1 MKSRMV
7 LFLLLSATVFAS
19 IDHKSARATLM
30 RRDIAEIAT
39 PNKPRTSHP
48 QRCNLSQSPASHS
61 SSSTTSS
68 TAVIL
73 ENYLTASA
81 IDEVNRC
88 NRPTAVTRF
97 ASTTAKV
104 WIWFDISSG
113 ATGDR
118 ARTEWYDPDGNFY
131 YQTGWSAL
139 PGPGSWC
146 FPDFMPLAGTAA
158 ISKTGRWTIRVY
170 YNESFF
176 FSLNFYLGVAKLEQQ
191 TISRFLGNGNQCTAP
206 DPASIFLTTDQQVWT
221 WFSVSNAL
229 PGDTAY
235 AEWYEPSGS
244 LYTTYRWGPPGITW
258 TDNGCFWS
266 SLGIAN
272 SAVAAKPGN
281 WQVKVFYNNAS
292 LYSAAFSIVPPTNAG
307 PVIIDGTDGNDHGSV
322 SGGVNQDGWL
332 YMQKA
337 LESLSRQ
344 VPANVKKTVAALGA
358 VGKAGDAINSAF
370 NLSSLPGNGWSL
382 VHVDGE
388 ASVNQW
394 LANLST
400 ANTGILYITTFNLV
414 DGDLSASELA
424 AINSRAAEI
433 ARYVNGTSTQNR
445 GGGLFAMGESNLDN
459 NAGAWQWLRLLFPGI
474 NVVSYGGD
482 GIDNGIAL
490 TGDGMAVLAG
500 LSSSTMANVKPWHN
514 SFSSISERL
523 KVLGTSTDT
532 SGFTRQI
539 ILGGSGG
546 DTFLSLCDLTAT
558 ATAPSTAQTTA
569 PVTFSATS
577 TTAGC
582 NNSVNM
588 TWRRSAAWTGS
599 QSGPRDGTG
608 RAWTD
613 PNFDDGTW
621 TVTGLPDG
629 SPSDSA
635 LPNDRYYRAHFNWNG
650 SSTARLSFVSDDGL
664 AIYVN
669 GSLLGSWGSGYRQ
682 PGCVNNA
689 SICSINTNVP
699 TQTIPA
705 SMLRTGENV
714 IAIDLWNTQQGFYLD
729 TTLTGGAALPVYEWD
744 FGDNTPH
751 ASGASVQ
758 HNYAT
763 AGTFTWKLTVSLAGA
778 VTSVKTGTIT
788 VQGNCTPPSIAVQPV
803 SQTISNGQS
812 VTLSV
817 VAQGSAPLSY
827 QWYRGQ
833 SGDPNSVLIA
843 GATNSSF
850 TTPALSSTTSYW
862 GRVSNNCGGG
872 SRADSAT
879 ATINVIAPIQM
890 EIADPACRTALDCP
904 GTYLED
910 RGAGGVTLTRNL
922 SRLAEAN
929 VTRDGATADGVS
941 RLLLRVTSDVQ
952 IRFSLKLL
960 NGAPADARWGML
972 STYTGAGTGSSV
984 LVMPEAV
991 QGRGKIAFAVY
1002 QSPLD
1007 FPGDDGTNS
1016 AGLTIEAI
1024 ATVDGRDLSTVK
1036 QSIAL
1041 LRPPLV
1047 LMHGVWSDSSAWE
1060 DLEKYLST
1068 RGFSICDGCRPDY
1081 GNVEDG
1087 KYKAGSFDPATA
1099 TTAEDKF
1106 IIEQLIKATDN
1117 ALQAYRTPDP
1127 INPGPSHPGYAVTQV
1142 DIVGHSMG
1150 GLVARARAS
1159 QKYAGVHYLRKAN
1172 YNQGDF
1178 HKLIT
1183 VGTPHFGSP
1192 LADWLIEHKCDTLT
1206 LGRNDTIENKFNG
1219 GIYYIIGPMRIGP
1232 AIYGFQT
1239 ASIALKNI
1247 GPTSVPTHAIA
1258 GIASDTTKTEFFLNR
1273 VFTNSGTNA
1282 PDFDNNKNFSID
1294 GLLGGDGAHDTIVAT
1309 TSQSA
1314 GLPDKAISSVQDVV
1328 HANKVNTGETGSE
1341 EVWRMVVQF
1350 LRARIADSFAMIE
1363 TVNSDGSS
1371 RQMPDSC
1378 PRSMQLAA
1386 LNVNVA
1392 EQSANAT
1399 VTLTPAPGTIVR
1411 PGSNIQINFSI
1422 SGGNP
1427 VNGAVIATDDQ
1438 AQAIDGPGPF
1448 SVSVPA
1454 PANRAGRFAIAAA
1467 TYGRGPD
1474 NYEATTYVV
1483 VTPQGTLASLT
1494 AAPKR
1499 LRFERSG
1506 ERYQLRVNGLMSDGT
1521 QIDLTAREAGT
1532 TYAAQ
1537 SGNNRVISVN
1547 VDGLLEARGS
1557 GQETII
1563 VTNAGKTTT
1572 VAVTVELTNPAPSVA
1587 SLTPSSVIAGG
1598 NGFTLSVNGG
1608 NFNSDSTIY
1617 WDGVPR
1623 PTTFVSISQVT
1634 APVAATDIAIAK
1646 SVHIT
1651 VLNPSPGGGIATA
1664 NMAITASPAAVTTV
1678 SAASFTSA
1686 SLAAESIV
1694 AAFGTALATS
1704 VQIASSLPLPTSL
1717 AGTTVN
1723 VKDSAGVE
1731 RLAPLFFVAP
1741 SQINYQIPPSTAN
1754 GTATVT
1760 VTSGD
1765 GAVSVGAVQ
1774 IASVA
1779 PGLFTVNSSG
1789 QGLAAAVALRVR
1801 ADGSLSYEP
1810 VARFDP
1816 ALNRI
1821 VAVPIDLG
1829 PATDQVF
1836 LILYGTGWRSRSNLS
1851 AVTVKIGGADA
1862 ETLFAGPTDGFVG
1875 LDQLNVRVPRSL
1887 AGRGEIGIALT
1898 VDGKVANTVSVNVR

>member
-1 MKSRMV
+1 MKSRMA
-7 LFLLLSATVFAS
+7 LLLLLSATFFAS
-19 IDHKSARATLM
+19 IDHKSAQATLM

-39 PNKPRTSHP
+39 PNKPQTSLS

-61 SSSTTSS
+61 RSSTTSS

-104 WIWFDISSG
+104 WIWFDISNG
-113 ATGDR
+113 VTGDR
-118 ARTEWYDPDGNFY
+118 ARTEWYTPDNTLYF
-131 YQTGWSAL
+131 QSGWSAL

-146 FPDFMPLAGTAA
+146 FPDAMPLAGTAA
-158 ISKTGRWTIRVY
+158 ASKTGQWTIRVY

-176 FSLNFYLGVAKLEQQ
+176 FSLNFYLDVAKLEQQ
-191 TISRFLGNGNQCTAP
+191 AISRFLGNGNQCAAP
-206 DPASIFLTTDQQVWT
+206 DPVSIFLTTDQQVWT

-258 TDNGCFWS
+258 TGNGCFWS

-281 WQVKVFYNNAS
+281 WQVKVFYNNAPF
-292 LYSAAFSIVPPTNAG
+292 YTTAFSIVPPTNAG
-307 PVIIDGTDGNDHGSV
+307 PIIIDGTDGNDHGSV

-344 VPANVKKTVAALGA
+344 VPPNVKKTVAALGA

-388 ASVNQW
+388 IGVNQW

-414 DGDLSASELA
+414 DGDLGASELA

-474 NVVSYGGD
+474 NIVSYGGD
-482 GIDNGIAL
+482 GVDSGITL

-500 LSSSTMANVKPWHN
+500 LSNSTMANVKPWHN

-532 SGFTRQI
+532 SGFARQI

-546 DTFLSLCDLTAT
+546 DTFLSLCDLTAA
-558 ATAPSTAQTTA
+558 ATAPSIAQTTA

-599 QSGPRDGTG
+599 QSGPRDGAG

-629 SPSDSA
+629 SPSDIA

-682 PGCVNNA
+682 PGCVNNP
-689 SICSINTNVP
+689 SICSINTNVS

-705 SMLRTGENV
+705 NLLRTGENV

-729 TTLTGGAALPVYEWD
+729 TTLTGGTALPVYEWD

-788 VQGNCTPPSIAVQPV
+788 VQGNCTPPSITVQPV
-803 SQTISNGQS
+803 SPPPIASGQTT
-812 VTLSV
+812 TLSV
-817 VAQGSAPLSY
+817 TTQGTAPLSY
-827 QWYRGQ
+827 QWYRGN
-833 SGDPNSVLIA
+833 SGDTSNPVT
-843 GATNSSF
+843 GATGSSL
-850 TTPALSSTTSYW
+850 TTAPLSSTTSYW
-862 GRVSNNCGGG
+862 VRISNICG
-872 SRADSAT
+872 SVNSAT
-879 ATINVIAPIQM
+879 ATIAVSVLELMALEVTQGIQDLSNSVQLIQDKRTIVRAHVKSLQGNISQVSAKLLATKIETNGTRTILGEQLAGNRGQRIRVLTSPRRISLDDDFYFELPQHWCRGTLELEFRGVSHQFVGCEVGGSHCKTNVQFLPSLSMDLQIVSIKWGRLLGFPTYLPDEAEVNDTSQQISAIFPISSLNVTRSEWTLPFNGRPEPDDFVRINNQLQTMRLLDGCVSEAPTLCRRYYLGLLANPPDPNFQLSSFVTGMAANIPADVATAYIEDTFTPSHELGHAAGRHHTNRTGKEAGPDLNYRPVNGTISEDISDKGFFGVDVFRFNNNRIYGPTTGDLMSYANPRWISPYTYQGIRDHLLSRSHASLVKSEEVSDDKEGTRMYQSGNFAPLVALGQPALIITGFISPTQNTGNIESVYNIESPASVAVPPLGHYAIRYENSQGQLLAIYSFTPKQPSEGIIEGFTLLLPWNPITTRMVLLNDGREIASRRVSANAPRVMVTSPNGGESLNGTTATLTWTASDSDGDVLKYVVQYSANGGTTWQTLVADWPLTTYELNLNAIAGTAEAQWRVFASDGVLTAQDQSDGTFTVPKHPPQVNIRYPESSRLYVGDQIIVLEGSAYDAEDGSLDGTALTWISNLNGPLGNGRSLSLKASMLAEGSHTLTLLAKDKDNQSGVASIVIQIARTQPALPPQLAAAPGILRFESNIGTRQTAPEVIAIRNSGDSALDWLANADQGWIRLGSLTGNAPSDLSIF
-890 EIADPACRTALDCP
+890 ADPTGLAIGQYSGR
-904 GTYLED
+904 
-910 RGAGGVTLTRNL
+910 VTLT
-922 SRLAEAN
+922 AP
-929 VTRDGATADGVS
+929 GATD
-941 RLLLRVTSDVQ
+941 
-952 IRFSLKLL
+952 
-960 NGAPADARWGML
+960 
-972 STYTGAGTGSSV
+972 
-984 LVMPEAV
+984 
-991 QGRGKIAFAVY
+991 
-1002 QSPLD
+1002 SPR
-1007 FPGDDGTNS
+1007 
-1016 AGLTIEAI
+1016 II
-1024 ATVDGRDLSTVK
+1024 QV
-1036 QSIAL
+1036 I
-1041 LRPPLV
+1041 
-1047 LMHGVWSDSSAWE
+1047 
-1060 DLEKYLST
+1060 
-1068 RGFSICDGCRPDY
+1068 FSI
-1081 GNVEDG
+1081 
-1087 KYKAGSFDPATA
+1087 
-1099 TTAEDKF
+1099 
-1106 IIEQLIKATDN
+1106 
-1117 ALQAYRTPDP
+1117 
-1127 INPGPSHPGYAVTQV
+1127 
-1142 DIVGHSMG
+1142 
-1150 GLVARARAS
+1150 
-1159 QKYAGVHYLRKAN
+1159 
-1172 YNQGDF
+1172 
-1178 HKLIT
+1178 
-1183 VGTPHFGSP
+1183 
-1192 LADWLIEHKCDTLT
+1192 
-1206 LGRNDTIENKFNG
+1206 
-1219 GIYYIIGPMRIGP
+1219 
-1232 AIYGFQT
+1232 
-1239 ASIALKNI
+1239 
-1247 GPTSVPTHAIA
+1247 
-1258 GIASDTTKTEFFLNR
+1258 
-1273 VFTNSGTNA
+1273 
-1282 PDFDNNKNFSID
+1282 
-1294 GLLGGDGAHDTIVAT
+1294 
-1309 TSQSA
+1309 
-1314 GLPDKAISSVQDVV
+1314 
-1328 HANKVNTGETGSE
+1328 
-1341 EVWRMVVQF
+1341 
-1350 LRARIADSFAMIE
+1350 
-1363 TVNSDGSS
+1363 
-1371 RQMPDSC
+1371 
-1378 PRSMQLAA
+1378 
-1386 LNVNVA
+1386 
-1392 EQSANAT
+1392 
-1399 VTLTPAPGTIVR
+1399 
-1411 PGSNIQINFSI
+1411 
-1422 SGGNP
+1422 
-1427 VNGAVIATDDQ
+1427 
-1438 AQAIDGPGPF
+1438 
-1448 SVSVPA
+1448 VS
-1454 PANRAGRFAIAAA
+1454 
-1467 TYGRGPD
+1467 
-1474 NYEATTYVV
+1474 
-1483 VTPQGTLASLT
+1483 
-1494 AAPKR
+1494 
-1499 LRFERSG
+1499 
-1506 ERYQLRVNGLMSDGT
+1506 
-1521 QIDLTAREAGT
+1521 
-1532 TYAAQ
+1532 
-1537 SGNNRVISVN
+1537 
-1547 VDGLLEARGS
+1547 
-1557 GQETII
+1557 
-1563 VTNAGKTTT
+1563 
-1572 VAVTVELTNPAPSVA
+1572 
-1587 SLTPSSVIAGG
+1587 
-1598 NGFTLSVNGG
+1598 
-1608 NFNSDSTIY
+1608 
-1617 WDGVPR
+1617 
-1623 PTTFVSISQVT
+1623 
-1634 APVAATDIAIAK
+1634 APVA
-1646 SVHIT
+1646 S
-1651 VLNPSPGGGIATA
+1651 
-1664 NMAITASPAAVTTV
+1664 V
-1678 SAASFTSA
+1678 SAANFDGT

-1694 AAFGTALATS
+1694 AAFGTSLATS
-1704 VQIASSLPLPTSL
+1704 VQIASTLPLPTSL
-1717 AGTTVN
+1717 AGTTVR

-1741 SQINYQIPPSTAN
+1741 SQINYQIPPGTAN

-1789 QGLAAAVALRVR
+1789 QGLAAAVALRIR
-1801 ADGSLSYEP
+1801 ADGSQSYEP
-1810 VARFDP
+1810 VAQFDP
-1816 ALNRI
+1816 ALNKI

-1829 PATDQVF
+1829 PPTDQVF
-1836 LILYGTGWRSRSNLS
+1836 LILYGTGWRSRNNLS
-1851 AVTVKIGGADA
+1851 AVTVKIGGVDA
-1862 ETLFAGPTDGFVG
+1862 ETLFAGPADGFVG